1 MCFCFESS
9 LQPLHSPPNH
19 GKDIRVCL
27 LRSHLAVQPFLSSSP
42 PEAVNC
48 CIHGN
53 LHLPPLPLSFS
64 FHPLLST
71 FNLHGITDSVFC
83 LHLIFSLLLFV
94 TFKPL
99 PDISRSYCLQGE
111 GRAGWLHQP
120 LCGRQMRSSSG
131 IGIQFP
137 FPPLIPTHCDLIAV
151 TPVSRKQLARRTLMI
166 NCRRGDKWMKCPV
179 FAWLWCLHLM
189 VNALPCTS
197 LLLTFAVGL
206 HAYFLS
212 KALPWSSLEMTWSQS
227 LILSKRKLT
236 PGESPFQV
244 CPVAYSGL
252 EFKS

>member
-1 MCFCFESS
+1 
-9 LQPLHSPPNH
+9 
-19 GKDIRVCL
+19 
-27 LRSHLAVQPFLSSSP
+27 
-42 PEAVNC
+42 
-48 CIHGN
+48 
-53 LHLPPLPLSFS
+53 
-64 FHPLLST
+64 
-71 FNLHGITDSVFC
+71 
-83 LHLIFSLLLFV
+83 
-94 TFKPL
+94 
-99 PDISRSYCLQGE
+99 
-111 GRAGWLHQP
+111 
-120 LCGRQMRSSSG
+120 
-131 IGIQFP
+131 
-137 FPPLIPTHCDLIAV
+137 
-151 TPVSRKQLARRTLMI
+151 
-166 NCRRGDKWMKCPV
+166 MKCPV